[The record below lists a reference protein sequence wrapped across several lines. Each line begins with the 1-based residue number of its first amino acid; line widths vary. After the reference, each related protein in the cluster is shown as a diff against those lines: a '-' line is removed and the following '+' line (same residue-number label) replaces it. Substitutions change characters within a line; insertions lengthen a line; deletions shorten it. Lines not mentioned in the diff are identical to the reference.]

1 MFIKPPAR
9 SYALRLA
16 LALVVVTSSLS
27 SFAAEPQLQSNL
39 SEAIYKVRSESSQ
52 MQMTVNSSRILST
65 ENKIPR
71 AAVNN
76 KDLLELTPLSP
87 TEIQVFAKKAG
98 VTQINLWDEKNQV
111 YTIDVVVM
119 QDARELM
126 YKLQEQFPGASISV
140 SPTATGVILKGYVDS
155 PDNVSR
161 IVKVAEEYYPKVI
174 NNMTVGGA
182 QQVLLY
188 VKVMEV
194 NRTKL
199 RDMGFDWAEIT
210 KNGSFI
216 SQSVSGLQN
225 SNSSIPLTPNLDAN
239 TLKFGILS
247 GGNQFFGLLS
257 AMQKNQLVKV
267 LAEPTITAINGRP
280 ANFLAGGK
288 VPYPMPA
295 SIGQPPSIQF
305 QKYGT
310 QIDFVP
316 IVLGHGMIHLEVRPT
331 VSELDFA
338 NAITISGTT
347 VPALR
352 ERYVDTAVELRAGQT
367 LALAGLI
374 QSRVATSKQALPWLG
389 DLPYLGVPFRRM
401 TDTINEVELL
411 ILVRPELVEGLECNE
426 VPPGGPG
433 AFTRDPTDWELYMRG
448 YLEVPIRAPG
458 AIGPGGRRSRMCIR
472 SR

>member
-1 MFIKPPAR
+1 
-9 SYALRLA
+9 
-16 LALVVVTSSLS
+16 V
-27 SFAAEPQLQSNL
+27 
-39 SEAIYKVRSESSQ
+39 
-52 MQMTVNSSRILST
+52 
-65 ENKIPR
+65 
-71 AAVNN
+71 
-76 KDLLELTPLSP
+76 
-87 TEIQVFAKKAG
+87 
-98 VTQINLWDEKNQV
+98 
-111 YTIDVVVM
+111 
-119 QDARELM
+119 

-140 SPTATGVILKGYVDS
+140 SPTATGVILKGYVDN

-182 QQVLLY
+182 QQVQLH

-199 RDMGFDWAEIT
+199 RDLGVDFSEIT
-210 KNGSFI
+210 SGGSFI
-216 SQSVSGLQN
+216 SSSVSGLLN

-247 GGNQFFGLLS
+247 GGNQFFGLLA
-257 AMQKNQLVKV
+257 AMEQNQLVKV

-288 VPYPMPA
+288 VPYPIPA
-295 SIGQPPSIQF
+295 SIGQPPAIQF

-316 IVLGHGMIHLEVRPT
+316 IVLGHGMIRLEVRPT
-331 VSELDFA
+331 VSELDYA

-352 ERYVDTAVELRAGQT
+352 ERTVDTGVELRVGQT

-374 QSRVATSKQALPWLG
+374 QSRVATSKSALPWLG

-433 AFTRDPTDWELYMRG
+433 ASSHDPNDWQLYMRG
-448 YLEVPIRAPG
+448 YVEVPERSPGGFGPAGPVEEVHPQPLKPGDNKELPPSAADTRRPGPPTLVSPDNSPNRSSMQKRQNPSSSNSASAAPG
-458 AIGPGGRRSRMCIR
+458 LIGPVGYDVKN
-472 SR
+472 